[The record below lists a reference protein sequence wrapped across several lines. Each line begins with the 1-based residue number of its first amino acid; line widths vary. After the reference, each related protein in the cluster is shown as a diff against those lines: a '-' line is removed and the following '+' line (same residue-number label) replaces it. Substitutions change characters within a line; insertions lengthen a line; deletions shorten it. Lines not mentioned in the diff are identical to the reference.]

1 MRYGYFDEKNREYV
15 IDRVD
20 VPASWTNYLG
30 LEEMCTV
37 ISHNAGG
44 YSFYRSAERGRITR
58 FRPNGVPLDRPGHYV
73 YVRDDDTGEYW
84 SISWQ
89 PVGKD
94 LQKAKYTCRHGLS
107 YSRFQCHYKG
117 VSAEQTL
124 FIPLGDDVDTHSG
137 IPPRLDIKINGTCFE
152 KQLPHGAGDTSA
164 FGEVEKGR
172 EYRTI
177 IEFPARL
184 LKTGT
189 NSITITN
196 ARGSWFLYDGLWL
209 TAPNSVQL
217 GALTEINE
225 LLDIHTR
232 PFLVKYQ
239 GRLCQPVFASILHIG
254 EPVEATIGID
264 GLAPVTQ
271 TLQAGYK
278 TIEGLVP
285 AVEKPTTIDVDV
297 KVANTSIGK
306 RSIEIAPVRKWEIY
320 ILHHSHVD
328 IGYTHVQTDVL
339 QKHYEYFDQVIELAK
354 NSAQYPE
361 GSQFK
366 WNVEVLWAVDSYLKE
381 TSPEKRA
388 AFIDA
393 VKKGWIGLDAL
404 YGNELTALC
413 RPEELVRLVDCAGQ
427 LRERYDVTIDSAMIT
442 DVPGY
447 TWGLVPV
454 LAHTPVKYFC
464 VGPNRGH
471 RIGYTLSQWGD
482 KPFYWRSPSGQQKI
496 LTWVAGEGYSFFHSG
511 KLDSGRLFEYLQRLE
526 RADYPY
532 DMLHLRYSIG
542 GDNGPPD
549 PDLADFARKW
559 NEKYA
564 YPRLVI
570 ATTSEMFHRFEARYG
585 NDLPTVA
592 GDFTPYWEDGAAS
605 SARETLLNRA
615 AAERLVQAETLFA
628 MLKPTEYPAEK
639 FYDAWRNVIL
649 YDEHTWGAHNSISEP
664 EGDFALSQW
673 KIKQAFALDADTQSD
688 QLLKDALSTPYTTA
702 GRVTTIDV
710 FNTCS
715 WPRTDLVTIPKDWK
729 LRGNAITD
737 SNGRRVPSQR
747 LSSGERVFLAEDI
760 PAFGA
765 TRFECTNNSRLE
777 IAAPA
782 YANDTTLTNGFVTVA
797 LDETTGAITKL
808 KSKKTSMDLAGADDG
823 VQLNDYLY
831 VQGRDPKDPQR
842 NGPVTI
848 KVKESGPLVASLLI
862 ESDAPGARKL
872 TRELRLIAGLD
883 RLDIID
889 TIDKTKVYQQEAVH
903 IAFPFNV
910 PGGVVRMD
918 TPWAI
923 VRPELDQIPGACKNY
938 FTVQRWVDIA
948 NEKSGLTWATPDAPL
963 IEIGKITNDARSVG
977 WIEKLEPSTTLYSYV
992 MNNYWETNYKATQEG
1007 PTTFRYSI
1015 RPHSGFDGAQA
1026 TKFGA
1031 EISQPLIPVPGTG
1044 SPPPRPSLL
1053 RLRPSNVV
1061 ATILK
1066 PSRDGKAWML
1076 RLFNPTQKPH
1086 KVTLDW
1092 SKPAPKKIFLSN
1104 FAEERCSPFNDTV
1117 EMAPYEIVTVRAQ
1130 LPK

>member
-1 MRYGYFDEKNREYV
+1 VGQSDPKQDWPYIHPG
-15 IDRVD
+15 
-20 VPASWTNYLG
+20 PADAWAGSKSH
-30 LEEMCTV
+30 TV
-37 ISHNAGG
+37 TIL
-44 YSFYRSAERGRITR
+44 F
-58 FRPNGVPLDRPGHYV
+58 GVETAPAQGACQLHLD
-73 YVRDDDTGEYW
+73 
-84 SISWQ
+84 
-89 PVGKD
+89 
-94 LQKAKYTCRHGLS
+94 L
-107 YSRFQCHYKG
+107 
-117 VSAEQTL
+117 
-124 FIPLGDDVDTHSG
+124 VDTHSG
-137 IPPRLDIKINGTCFE
+137 QPPRLDIKVNGTRFE
-152 KQLPHGAGDTSA
+152 KQLPRGAGDASA

-172 EYRTI
+172 EHRTTV
-177 IEFPARL
+177 EFPAKL
-184 LKTGT
+184 IETGT
-189 NSITITN
+189 NTITLTN
-196 ARGSWFLYDGLWL
+196 ARGSWFLYDCLWL
-209 TAPNSVQL
+209 TAPDSVQL
-217 GALTEINE
+217 GALTEVNE
-225 LLDIHTR
+225 LLDVHTQ
-232 PFLVKYQ
+232 PFLVEHEGK
-239 GRLCQPVFASILHIG
+239 LCQPVFASVLHIG
-254 EPVEATIGID
+254 APVEAALSIE
-264 GLAPVTQ
+264 GLAPVAQ

-285 AVEKPTTIDVDV
+285 AVEKPTTINVEV
-297 KVANTSIGK
+297 KVANTSIGT
-306 RSIEIAPVRKWEIY
+306 RSLEIAPVRKWEIY

-366 WNVEVLWAVDSYLKE
+366 WNVEVLWAVDSYLRE
-381 TSPEKRA
+381 TTPEKRK

-393 VKKGWIGLDAL
+393 VKKRWIGLDAL

-427 LRERYDVTIDSAMIT
+427 LRAQYDVTIDSAMIT

-482 KPFYWRSPSGQQKI
+482 KPFYWRSPSGQHKI

-511 KLDSGRLFEYLQRLE
+511 RLNGGRLFEYLQRLE
-526 RADYPY
+526 QADYPY

-549 PDLADFARKW
+549 PELADFARRW

-564 YPRLVI
+564 YPKLVI
-570 ATTSEMFHRFEARYG
+570 ATTSELFGEFEARYG
-585 NDLPTVA
+585 DTLPTVA

-605 SARETLLNRA
+605 SARETAINRA

-628 MLKPTEYPAEK
+628 MLKPTEYPAEE
-639 FYDAWRNVIL
+639 FYQAWRNVIL

-664 EGDFALSQW
+664 EGDFAQSQW

-688 QLLKDALSTPYTTA
+688 QLLQEVLPATHAAPD
-702 GRVTTIDV
+702 RVTTIDV

-715 WPRTDLVTIPKDWK
+715 WPRTDLVTIPKNWK
-729 LRGNAITD
+729 LHGIAITD
-737 SNGRRVPSQR
+737 SDGKPIPSQR
-747 LSSGERVFLAEDI
+747 LSSGELVFLAKDI

-765 TRFECTNNSRLE
+765 RRFRCTNE
-777 IAAPA
+777 ITLRIASPA
-782 YANDTTLTNGFVTVA
+782 QAEGTSLSNGLVTLAVN
-797 LDETTGAITKL
+797 EKTGAIASL
-808 KSKKTSMDLAGADDG
+808 KYGKTDHDLAGPDPG
-823 VQLNDYLY
+823 VQLNDYFY

-842 NGPVTI
+842 NGPVKIQI
-848 KVKESGPLVASLLI
+848 KDNGALVASLLI
-862 ESDAPGARKL
+862 ESEAPGARKL
-872 TRELRLIAGLD
+872 VRELRLVAGLD

-889 TIDKTKVYQQEAVH
+889 TIDKTKVYQQEAIH

-918 TPWAI
+918 TPWAV

-948 NEKSGLTWATPDAPL
+948 NAEFGLTWATPDAPL
-963 IEIGKITNDARSVG
+963 IEIGRITNDARSVG
-977 WIEKLEPSTTLYSYV
+977 WIDKLEPSTTIYSYV
-992 MNNYWETNYKATQEG
+992 MNNYWETNYKAAQEG
-1007 PTTFRYSI
+1007 PTTFRYAI
-1015 RPHSGFDGAQA
+1015 RPHQGFNGAQA

-1031 EISQPLIPVPGTG
+1031 EISEPLIPVPG
-1044 SPPPRPSLL
+1044 SDRSLPRPSLL
-1053 RLRPSNVV
+1053 RIQPGDVV

-1066 PSRDGKAWML
+1066 PSQDGQAWIL
-1076 RLFNPTQKPH
+1076 RLFNPTEETH
-1086 KVTLDW
+1086 RVALDW
-1092 SKPAPKKIFLSN
+1092 SEPAPRKVFLSN
-1104 FAEERCSPFNDTV
+1104 FAEEKRALLNEWV

-1130 LPK
+1130 LPKRGR